1 MVDALLGIVAPHPC
15 YKCGKTGGILCTNCK
30 YDITLDI
37 PNTCLLCGK
46 PAPSDGI
53 CRDEKTAYTKAWH
66 VGDRIETIKHV
77 IDAFKFEHTYEAHQT
92 LADLLA
98 EALGN
103 LPTTVT
109 VVPLPTISAHRRQ
122 RGYDHILLLARAPA
136 KRKQLTLTPVI
147 KRQTNTV
154 QRDASRAQRLKQ
166 ARQAFIVIT
175 LAGRHLFA
183 CGRCCY
189 HGRLARVWRTGAA
202 CGRCRR
208 SMGCRGCP
216 PASRLNAPYLLR

>member
-30 YDITLDI
+30 YDITSEI

-66 VGDRIETIKHV
+66 VDDRIETIKHV

-122 RGYDHILLLARAPA
+122 RGYDHILLLARALA

-166 ARQAFIVIT
+166 ARQAFVVNS
-175 LAGRHLFA
+175 
-183 CGRCCY
+183 
-189 HGRLARVWRTGAA
+189 RLPGGIYLLVDDVVTTGASLEYGA
-202 CGRCRR
+202 R
-208 SMGCRGCP
+208 
-216 PASRLNAPYLLR
+216 ALLAAGADEVWVAVVARQPLD